1 MNTVD
6 DRAAESGMISGTRR
20 FRSPNRILA
29 RSFRI
34 SRDKWKA
41 RHHAVRAELKQSR
54 RLAAERGASR
64 DRWKAECQRE
74 TARAL
79 AAEAMVERLKSEL
92 EQARARI
99 AAMEGAQKKSAPNDV
114 LAAALPK
121 RGSTPL
127 GIVDG
132 CVRLVTQA
140 GVAMRAVPRVLTIL
154 FGMPG
159 PTDSLP
165 GASSIRSWLQR
176 LGLFTLHESI
186 EHADDWVWLVDHSV
200 QLGEMKVCVVLGLR
214 LSESPLPER
223 ALRHEDVR
231 TLAIVPVKTS
241 TGEIV
246 AGQLEDV
253 AKRTGIPRVIV
264 SDRGGD
270 VKKGGELFRARHPG
284 VALIY
289 DAAHR
294 GASLL
299 KRRLESDERWS
310 EFVGLLG
317 QTKSRTQQTADAHL
331 LAPSLRPKARYMN
344 LRSLL
349 KWSRRLLAILD
360 RGEGGG
366 VATAR
371 AEARYGWLRAFRE
384 SIGTWSR
391 CEATVRCGVE
401 FVRTQGHSIAATDE
415 LAIRLESLLAG
426 ERDDALAA
434 ELLEFVRVQSASA
447 RPGERLVGST
457 EVLESLF
464 GKWKHLERQE
474 SQSGM
479 TGFVLSLGVIA
490 GKWPLSRIQ
499 AALESTPVKH
509 VEVWCKQYFPTTL
522 QSQRRLAFSPT
533 LP

>member
-1 MNTVD
+1 L
-6 DRAAESGMISGTRR
+6 
-20 FRSPNRILA
+20 IL
-29 RSFRI
+29 
-34 SRDKWKA
+34 
-41 RHHAVRAELKQSR
+41 V
-54 RLAAERGASR
+54 
-64 DRWKAECQRE
+64 
-74 TARAL
+74 
-79 AAEAMVERLKSEL
+79 
-92 EQARARI
+92 
-99 AAMEGAQKKSAPNDV
+99 GAQNGV
-114 LAAALPK
+114 LAAAPPK

-127 GIVDG
+127 GMIDG

-140 GVAMRAVPRVLTIL
+140 GLALRAVPRVLAIL
-154 FGMPG
+154 FGTPG

-200 QLGEMKVCVVLGLR
+200 QLGETKVCVVLGLR
-214 LSESPLPER
+214 LSESPLPAW

-246 AGQLEDV
+246 AGQLEEV
-253 AKRTGIPRVIV
+253 AKRTGIPRSIV
-264 SDRGGD
+264 SDRGSD
-270 VKKGGELFRARHPG
+270 LKKGGELFAARHPG

-294 GASLL
+294 GAILL
-299 KRRLESDERWS
+299 KRRLESDERWP
-310 EFVGLLG
+310 EFVQLLG

-331 LAPSLRPKARYMN
+331 LAPNLRPKARYMN
-344 LRSLL
+344 LERLL
-349 KWSRRLLAILD
+349 KWSRRVLALLD

-384 SIGTWSR
+384 SIGAWSR
-391 CEATVRCGVE
+391 SEATVRSVVE
-401 FVRTQGHSIAATDE
+401 FVRTRGLSITAAVE
-415 LAIRLESLLAG
+415 LTARLNSLPAG

-434 ELLEFVRVQSASA
+434 EFIEFVRVQSSSA

-474 SQSGM
+474 SRSGV
-479 TGFVLSLGVIA
+479 TGFVLSLGAIA
-490 GKWPLSRIQ
+490 GKWPRSRIQ
-499 AALESTPVKH
+499 AALESTPGKH
-509 VEVWCKQYFPTTL
+509 VDAWCKQYFPTTL
-522 QSQRRLAFSPT
+522 QSQRRLALSPT
-533 LP
+533 SP